1 MYSPVTSASATWVIY
16 WSTVTDLIGTPG
28 RGNLVERKC
37 TAKYSANMRTGVSA
51 VSPTRIGENPF
62 TLAYTTHARQ
72 PVP

>member
-28 RGNLVERKC
+28 LGNLVEHKC
-37 TAKYSANMRTGVSA
+37 TAKYSANTRTGVSA
-51 VSPTRIGENPF
+51 ESPTRMGENPF
-62 TLAYTTHARQ
+62 TLAYTTHALQ